1 MPAMLPG
8 TRATANTPVT
18 RVQSQHHGRDP
29 DMRIGIPK
37 EIKNHEYRV
46 ALTPAGAAFLKSR
59 GHEVVV
65 QSQAGVRIG
74 FADDAYAAAGARIVA
89 TAAEAWGCE
98 LVVKVKEPQSAEL
111 GFFREGL
118 VLFTYLHL
126 VTCPDVATGLLSTNT
141 IGIAYE
147 TVTDA
152 RGALPLLVP
161 MSEIAGRLSIQMGA
175 WALMLPQGGS
185 GVLLPGIPGVPSG
198 KVVILGGGTVG
209 THAAWGAVGLGA
221 DVTLFDVSLPRLRQ
235 LEEIFGPRLKTCYA
249 EPEAIGHHVAGADL
263 VVGAVLVPGKR
274 SPKLVT
280 RPMLRAM
287 RPGSVFVDVGIDQGG
302 CAETS
307 RPTSHTEPTYV
318 EEGVLHYCVPNMPGA
333 VARTATLAL
342 TQATLPF
349 VAQLADL
356 GWRRALTENSGL
368 RNGLQVA
375 GRGITYRALA
385 EDLRVAYVAPES
397 ILAQG

>member
-1 MPAMLPG
+1 
-8 TRATANTPVT
+8 
-18 RVQSQHHGRDP
+18 
-29 DMRIGIPK
+29 MRIGIPK

-46 ALTPAGAAFLKSR
+46 ALTPAGAALLTGR

-65 QSQAGVRIG
+65 QSQAGAHIG
-74 FADDAYAAAGARIVA
+74 FADEAYVAAGARIVG

-126 VTCPDVATGLLSTNT
+126 VTCPDVAAGLLSANA

-152 RGALPLLVP
+152 RGTLPLLVP

-185 GVLLPGIPGVPSG
+185 GVLLPGIPGVPPG

-209 THAAWGAVGLGA
+209 THAAWAAVGLGA
-221 DVTLFDVSLPRLRQ
+221 DATLFDVSLPRLRQ

-249 EPEAIGHHVAGADL
+249 EPEAIGRHVAAADL
-263 VVGAVLVPGKR
+263 VVGAVLVPGKL

-280 RPMLRAM
+280 RKMLRAM

-307 RPTSHTEPTYV
+307 RPTSHAEPIYV

-349 VAQLADL
+349 VTQLADL
-356 GWRRALTENSGL
+356 GWRRALAENAGL
-368 RNGLQVA
+368 LSGLQVA
-375 GRGITYRALA
+375 GRSITYRALA
-385 EDLRVAYVAPES
+385 DDLRVPYVPPGS
-397 ILAQG
+397 ILAQA

>member
-1 MPAMLPG
+1 
-8 TRATANTPVT
+8 
-18 RVQSQHHGRDP
+18 
-29 DMRIGIPK
+29 MRIGIPK
-37 EIKNHEYRV
+37 EIKNHEHRV
-46 ALTPAGAAFLKSR
+46 ALTPAGAALLTSK
-59 GHEVVV
+59 GHEVLV
-65 QSQAGVRIG
+65 QTQAGARTG
-74 FADDAYAAAGARIVA
+74 FPDEAYAAAGAKVVPH
-89 TAAEAWGCE
+89 AADAWACD
-98 LVVKVKEPQSAEL
+98 LVVKVKEPQPSEL
-111 GFFREGL
+111 PLFRDGL

-126 VTCPDVATGLLSTNT
+126 VTCPDVASALMSAHA

-185 GVLLPGIPGVPSG
+185 GVLLPGVAGVPPG
-198 KVVILGGGTVG
+198 KVAILGGGTVG
-209 THAAWGAVGLGA
+209 THAAWAAVGLGA
-221 DVTLFDVSLPRLRQ
+221 DVTLFDVNLARLRQ

-249 EPEAIGHHVAGADL
+249 EPAAIGRYVAESDL
-263 VVGAVLVPGKR
+263 VVGGVLVPGKL

-280 RPMLRAM
+280 RGMLRAM

-307 RPTSHTEPTYV
+307 RPTSHAAPTYV

-349 VAQLADL
+349 VALLADR
-356 GWRRALTENSGL
+356 GWRQAVAQDAGL
-368 RNGLQVA
+368 RSGLQVA
-375 GRGITYRALA
+375 AGGITYRALA
-385 EDLRVAYVAPES
+385 EDLRVSVVPIDAA
-397 ILAQG
+397 LASG

>member
-1 MPAMLPG
+1 
-8 TRATANTPVT
+8 
-18 RVQSQHHGRDP
+18 
-29 DMRIGIPK
+29 MRIGIPK

-46 ALTPAGAAFLKSR
+46 ALTPAGAALLVGK
-59 GHEVVV
+59 GHEVLV
-65 QSQAGVRIG
+65 QSH
-74 FADDAYAAAGARIVA
+74 AGARIGFPDEAYVA
-89 TAAEAWGCE
+89 AGAGIVVQAADAWACD
-98 LVVKVKEPQSAEL
+98 LVVKVKEPQPSEL
-111 GFFREGL
+111 GYFREGL

-126 VTCPDVATGLLSTNT
+126 ITCPDVAAGLRSANT

-147 TVTDA
+147 TVTDT

-209 THAAWGAVGLGA
+209 THAAWAAVGLGA

-235 LEEIFGPRLKTCYA
+235 IEEIFGPRLKTCYA

-263 VVGAVLVPGKR
+263 VVGAVLVPGKL

-307 RPTSHTEPTYV
+307 RPTSHAEPIYV
-318 EEGVLHYCVPNMPGA
+318 EEGVIHYCVPNMPGA

-349 VAQLADL
+349 VTRLADL
-356 GWRRALTENSGL
+356 GWRRALAQDAGL
-368 RNGLQVA
+368 RSGLQVA
-375 GRGITYRALA
+375 AGGITYRALA
-385 EDLRVAYVAPES
+385 EDLHVPVVAVDSLLPS
-397 ILAQG
+397 G